1 MREGAGVYDPPLNI
15 VAHLP
20 VPIPGS
26 LVLQPTHSRM
36 RAVTKCKNNLAY
48 APSFQE
54 KYNDSFHRR

>member
-26 LVLQPTHSRM
+26 LVLQPTFFSENEV
-36 RAVTKCKNNLAY
+36 VTNCKNNLAC
-48 APSFQE
+48 APLYLQIV
-54 KYNDSFHRR
+54 